1 MALFTK
7 SYISNMSELN
17 ISTIPSEQQ
26 RYLNW
31 FIINEGIERRSEPV
45 FIFDILLLCNLKDL

>member
-1 MALFTK
+1 
-7 SYISNMSELN
+7 MSEFN

>member
-7 SYISNMSELN
+7 SYISNMSEFN

-31 FIINEGIERRSEPV
+31 FIINEDIERRSEPV